1 MHSLNLKSILFTGLA
16 ATSLVFSACER
27 VNPIDPDITTVIDCN
42 GELPLVWKDNPNL
55 DVDYLITCELVLGDG
70 QHVVVEPGVTI
81 QFDGLESGIYI
92 TEGSLKMIG
101 NSGAPITLEG
111 KTAVKGSWKGIFYE
125 SNNLDNRMEFVTV
138 RHAGSEQSTFYSE
151 RCGVA
156 LSSVFN
162 NARLSVK
169 NCTFTENDGV
179 GLLLEGNG
187 ATLAEFASN
196 TFTRNSDAPLMLTF
210 NLIDKL
216 DAASVYTLTG
226 SENGKSYIRVATY
239 LGGGTYLQEND
250 FTLRKLGLP
259 YRFNSEIYLYKKMT
273 VEAGTELEFEQG
285 GKIRVDETAASLV
298 AVGTPGAPIIF
309 RGHQNLPGSWHG
321 IYIASS
327 SPGNRLENCIIQNG
341 GEGQNYYES
350 CNLEIGGFYST
361 AVCTVRNC
369 TISNSSGYG
378 IAYNSASPGIV
389 LENNSFS
396 GNALGD
402 LKEY

>member
-1 MHSLNLKSILFTGLA
+1 MHSLNLKSILLPALA
-16 ATSLVFSACER
+16 AASLLFSACER

-92 TEGSLKMIG
+92 TEGSLKMVG

-111 KTAVKGSWKGIFYE
+111 KRAVKGSWKGVFYE

-138 RHAGSEQSTFYSE
+138 RHAGSEVASYFSE

-156 LSSVFN
+156 LGAVFN
-162 NARLSVK
+162 NSRLSVK

-179 GLLLEGNG
+179 GLLVEGNN
-187 ATLAEFASN
+187 ATLTEFASN
-196 TFTRNSDAPLMLTF
+196 TFTRNSDAPLSVTF
-210 NLIDKL
+210 NFVDKL

-226 SENGKSYIRVATY
+226 SENGKSYIRVVTY
-239 LGGGTYLQEND
+239 LGGGTYTQAND
-250 FTLRKLGLP
+250 FTLKKLSLP
-259 YRFNSEIYLYKKMT
+259 YRFNSEIFLYKKMT

-298 AVGTPGAPIIF
+298 AVGTASAPIIF
-309 RGHQNLPGSWHG
+309 RGYQNAPGSWHG
-321 IYIASS
+321 IYIGNSNAS
-327 SPGNRLENCIIQNG
+327 NRLEHCVITNA
-341 GEGQNYYES
+341 GEGQNYFES
-350 CNLEIGGFYST
+350 CNLEIGGFS
-361 AVCTVRNC
+361 ASPVCVVRNC
-369 TISNSSGYG
+369 TISNSSGFG
-378 IAYNSASPGIV
+378 IAYNGTATGIV
-389 LENNSFS
+389 LENNTFS

-402 LKEY
+402 QKTY